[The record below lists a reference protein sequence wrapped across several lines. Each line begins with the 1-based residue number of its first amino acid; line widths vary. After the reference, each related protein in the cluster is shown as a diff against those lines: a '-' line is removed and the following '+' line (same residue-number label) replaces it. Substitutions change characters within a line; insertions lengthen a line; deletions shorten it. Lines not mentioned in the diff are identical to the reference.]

1 MLDNIKKNYNL
12 SEELYV
18 KCKRNLE
25 YNQNN
30 EYDEMNK
37 FLDDLPLKL
46 KVDISLFIYEERYK
60 HIKFLGDKSSTFL
73 QWVCRLLK

>member
-25 YNQNN
+25 YNPNN

-37 FLDDLPLKL
+37 FLDDLPLML
-46 KVDISLFIYEERYK
+46 KVEISLFIYEERYK
-60 HIKFLGDKSSTFL
+60 N
-73 QWVCRLLK
+73 V

>member
-1 MLDNIKKNYNL
+1 MLDKIKKNYNL
-12 SEELYV
+12 SEELFV

-30 EYDEMNK
+30 EYDEMNR
-37 FLDDLPLKL
+37 FLDDLPPKL

-60 HIKFLGDKSSTFL
+60 HIKFLDDKSSSFL
-73 QWVCRLLK
+73 

>member
-1 MLDNIKKNYNL
+1 MADKISVLDNIKKNYNL

-30 EYDEMNK
+30 EYEEMNK
-37 FLDDLPLKL
+37 FLDELPLKL
-46 KVDISLFIYEERYK
+46 KVDVSLFIYEERYK
-60 HIKFLGDKSSTFL
+60 HISFFDDKSSSFL
-73 QWVCRLLK
+73 

>member
-25 YNQNN
+25 YNLNN

-37 FLDDLPLKL
+37 FLDDLPLML
-46 KVDISLFIYEERYK
+46 KVEISLFIYEELYK
-60 HIKFLGDKSSTFL
+60 N
-73 QWVCRLLK
+73 V